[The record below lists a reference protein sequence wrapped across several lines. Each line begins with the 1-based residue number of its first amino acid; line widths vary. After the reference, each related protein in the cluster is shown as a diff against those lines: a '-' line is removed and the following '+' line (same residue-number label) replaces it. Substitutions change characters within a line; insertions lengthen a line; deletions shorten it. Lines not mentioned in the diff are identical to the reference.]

1 MTNQIRKL
9 KMRIR
14 AKQQTSMNKL
24 NKPDSMNTTHQKTLN
39 TDLVTGAPSHLL
51 KGVMGGFTSPSVG

>member
-14 AKQQTSMNKL
+14 AKLMSSL
-24 NKPDSMNTTHQKTLN
+24 ASERLSS
-39 TDLVTGAPSHLL
+39 TGHPQLHKNVWSLAANNCAVIFVEGPE
-51 KGVMGGFTSPSVG
+51 